1 MASIDRLA
9 EIGIEIAP
17 ADDLHLQYLGDD
29 KEDGLIKG
37 APGKKHSS
45 GGEAEMTS
53 MGDGSP
59 EITAYMKKFDPIKEL
74 IERIRRNNGE
84 IDKLRVKDR
93 TTANEKGRKEI
104 MSELDAIMKS
114 TTKAGQECKAYLDHI
129 KAENAKYNQEN
140 KDSAKSQMRENMY
153 QTYIRRFHS
162 VMNDY
167 NQASYEFKKNLQER
181 TKRQLKIVDEKL
193 TDEEAEALVDS
204 GQAQEVI
211 KQALISENL
220 LDAVAE
226 VEERHVEILKLERQV
241 QEVFELFKDL
251 ATLVDLQ
258 QESLDVI
265 DSRIQNSKA
274 YIAKGEQELVKAEAS
289 QKSARSKRCCL
300 FIILIGILC
309 AIIFPT
315 LISVGSFKNS

>member
-9 EIGIEIAP
+9 DLGIDIAP
-17 ADDLHLQYLGDD
+17 ANDERIAYADGD
-29 KEDGLIKG
+29 GRPIT
-37 APGKKHSS
+37 
-45 GGEAEMTS
+45 EMTS
-53 MGDGSP
+53 MSGDHGSP
-59 EITAYMKKFDPIKEL
+59 DVTKYMKQFEPVKEGIEL
-74 IERIRRNNGE
+74 IRQNNTN

-104 MSELDAIMKS
+104 MHELDTIMKN
-114 TTKAGQECKAYLDHI
+114 TTRTGQECKAHLDQI
-129 KAENAKYNQEN
+129 KKDNVKYNQEN

-153 QTYIRRFHS
+153 QTYIRRFHA

-181 TKRQLKIVDEKL
+181 TKRQLKIVDETL
-193 TDEEAEALVDS
+193 TDEEAEQLVDN
-204 GQAQEVI
+204 GQAQDVI

-226 VEERHVEILKLERQV
+226 VEERHSEILKLERQV
-241 QEVFELFKDL
+241 QEVFELFRDL

-274 YIAKGEQELVKAEAS
+274 YIAKGETELIKAEKY
-289 QKSARSKRCCL
+289 QKSARSKQCCCL
-300 FIILIGILC
+300 VILVAVLC
-309 AIIFPT
+309 AILFP
-315 LISVGSFKNS
+315 LLVNSGAFGNS